1 MTGRE
6 ICFITTLLFDS
17 LNHRN
22 IIHVVVFFLYL
33 NCVLACFLCRVSFQD
48 RHVAMSEDKE
58 DTSQPVGLYQCPH
71 CLQDC
76 GNARQLFKHVES
88 VQGNGRPTCLE
99 ALHMQSE
106 EFRNEFRS
114 RRRKRPQKEKK
125 IQVILNRFICVK
137 YVF

>member
-17 LNHRN
+17 FNHKN
-22 IIHVVVFFLYL
+22 IIHVVVLSLYL
-33 NCVLACFLCRVSFQD
+33 NCLLSFQD
-48 RHVAMSEDKE
+48 RHVTMSEDKE
-58 DTSQPVGLYQCPH
+58 DTSQPLGLYQCPH

-137 YVF
+137 NVF

>member
-22 IIHVVVFFLYL
+22 IIHVVVLSLYL
-33 NCVLACFLCRVSFQD
+33 NCLACFLCRVSFQD
-48 RHVAMSEDKE
+48 RHVTMSEDRE
-58 DTSQPVGLYQCPH
+58 DTSQPLGLYQCPN

-88 VQGNGRPTCLE
+88 VQGNGTPTCLE

-125 IQVILNRFICVK
+125 IQVFLNRSFCVK